1 MYLVR
6 VVYGVGFCGLSGVLL
21 RGAVSGARSIIK
33 ERLLMSTSVSKA
45 VFGAVMAVGLLTSAA
60 QAGDATAGKKVF
72 NKCKAC
78 HTVEEGD
85 KHRVGPNLH
94 GLIGKTAGT
103 AEGFK
108 YSPAMVESGIV
119 WDEAILEK
127 YLTAPKDVVPK
138 TKMAFPG
145 IKKPE
150 DLENLIAYLKEATA

>member
-1 MYLVR
+1 M
-6 VVYGVGFCGLSGVLL
+6 
-21 RGAVSGARSIIK
+21 SI
-33 ERLLMSTSVSKA
+33 SVTKA

-78 HTVEEGD
+78 HTLEEGG

-94 GLIGKTAGT
+94 GIFGRAAGS

-108 YSPAMVESGIV
+108 FSAAMKASGIV
-119 WDEAILEK
+119 WDEDKLGEF
-127 YLTAPKDVVPK
+127 LTKPKAVVPK

-145 IKKPE
+145 IKKPA
-150 DLENLIAYLKEATA
+150 DLENLIEYLEENTGA

>member
-1 MYLVR
+1 M
-6 VVYGVGFCGLSGVLL
+6 
-21 RGAVSGARSIIK
+21 SI
-33 ERLLMSTSVSKA
+33 SVTKA

-60 QAGDATAGKKVF
+60 QAGDATAGKKVY

-78 HTVEEGD
+78 HTVEEGG

-94 GLIGKTAGT
+94 GVIGRTAGT

-108 YSPAMVESGIV
+108 FSPAMKDSGIV

-127 YLTAPKDVVPK
+127 YLTKPKDVVPK

-145 IKKPE
+145 IKKPA
-150 DLENLIAYLKEATA
+150 DLENLMSYLKEATA